1 MAVWQPALFKFLTPQ
16 DWTPAL
22 IESLLYPN
30 QPLVNLSAVL
40 ILSAIMTM
48 IWKHRWKSIVD
59 EKAFDTNIIL
69 CAIDCEVNY
78 LLAQV
83 LEKKRLQDRKHPP
96 PLPNITPPQNPLVWF
111 FFYALY
117 LHFLPGFD
125 IFSYCILK
133 IWLSPL
139 DDCLL
144 R

>member
-22 IESLLYPN
+22 IKCLLYPN

-48 IWKHRWKSIVD
+48 IWKHHWKSIID
-59 EKAFDTNIIL
+59 EEAFDTNIIL

-83 LEKKRLQDRKHPP
+83 LEKKRLQDKKQPP
-96 PLPNITPPQNPLVWF
+96 PPPNTSPPEP
-111 FFYALY
+111 
-117 LHFLPGFD
+117 P
-125 IFSYCILK
+125 
-133 IWLSPL
+133 
-139 DDCLL
+139 
-144 R
+144 